1 MMTPM
6 TTIAIEFNDADLMA
20 AGPDG
25 VLGPGNNSEPGY
37 ATANGGTP
45 LFGRA
50 ARCQARLRPR
60 ETHNRFWREL
70 SSRPMAGLT
79 GSAVTSAD
87 LVHSHLQSLWHGWSA
102 GVSGVIFIVPAY
114 WSQEQLGLLLGLGEE
129 LAIPVIGLVD
139 SGVAA
144 TRCRYEVDDLLHIE
158 ASLHEIAIT
167 RMKQGVG
174 AAIDSRQ
181 LIDGIGIE
189 RLERVCVEYIAACF
203 LERTRFDPLH
213 DATSEQS
220 LYDGLY
226 EWLRVLQRSDSV
238 TAILDRG
245 DDEYNVLI
253 ERDGLFRALA
263 SCCEPLM
270 QHLRS
275 CLMTGR
281 SVAIQITDRLARFPG
296 VVETI
301 EQLPQ
306 VAVFILEPAA
316 AARGALSRGVQF
328 TRSNGGVP
336 FKNTLRWDQPTV
348 AVITAEQSSQQASMA
363 VPTHIQHAAHIYRI
377 GQLPVC
383 IGSELTAGEYGI
395 DLSADSRG
403 ISRRHCSIQIG
414 ANGVELV
421 DHSRF
426 GTRLN
431 GHNINKIAV
440 LQAGDI
446 VSIGEPSVD
455 LKIVAEVTAQDSGDG
470 A

>member
-1 MMTPM
+1 M
-6 TTIAIEFNDADLMA
+6 TTIAIEFNDADLLA

-25 VLGPGNNSEPGY
+25 VLGPGNSSEPGY

-50 ARCQARLRPR
+50 ARHQARLRPR
-60 ETHNRFWREL
+60 ETHNHFWQEI
-70 SSRPMAGLT
+70 SSRPMTGLT

-87 LVHSHLQSLWHGWSA
+87 LVHGHLQSLWHGWSA
-102 GVSGVIFIVPAY
+102 GVSGVIFVVPAY

-158 ASLHEIAIT
+158 ASLHAIAIT
-167 RMKQGVG
+167 RMKQDSG

-181 LIDGIGIE
+181 LIDAIGIE

-203 LERTRFDPLH
+203 LQRTRFDPLH

-226 EWLRVLQRSDSV
+226 EWLRVLQRSDAV
-238 TAILDRG
+238 TATLDRG
-245 DDEYNVLI
+245 DDEYKVLI
-253 ERDGLFRALA
+253 ERDGLVRVLT
-263 SCCEPLM
+263 SCCEPLL

-281 SVAIQITDRLARFPG
+281 SVAIQINDRLARFPG
-296 VVETI
+296 VVEAI
-301 EQLPQ
+301 ERLPQ
-306 VAVFILEPAA
+306 VAAFILEPAA
-316 AARGALSRGVQF
+316 AARGALSRGAQF

-336 FKNTLRWDQPTV
+336 YKTTLRWDRPTV
-348 AVITAEQSSQQASMA
+348 AVIAAEQSSQQMSMA
-363 VPTHIQHAAHIYRI
+363 VPTHIQHAACIYRI
-377 GQLPVC
+377 GHLPIC
-383 IGSELTAGEYGI
+383 IGSELAAGEYGI

-414 ANGVELV
+414 ANGVELI

-431 GHNINKIAV
+431 GHVINKVAV
-440 LQAGDI
+440 LQAGD
-446 VSIGEPSVD
+446 VVTIGEPPVN
-455 LKIVAEVTAQDSGDG
+455 LQVVAEVAAQELADG